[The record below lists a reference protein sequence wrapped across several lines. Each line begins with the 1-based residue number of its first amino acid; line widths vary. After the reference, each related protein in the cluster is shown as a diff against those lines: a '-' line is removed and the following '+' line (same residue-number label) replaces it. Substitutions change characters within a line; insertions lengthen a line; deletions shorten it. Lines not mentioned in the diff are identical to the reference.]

1 MDKQLYVTFEWPPAG
16 EGGVPVDSLT
26 SALQGI
32 QTAMRIM
39 VEHLG
44 GRRTRIGRPP
54 RWASEQ
60 GKLRLVTTKPGSFVA
75 LLDLEPQASERSYLN
90 RYGERALDAL
100 IEWDGSEDSTLPKVV
115 IDSLYSI
122 PSNIPD
128 DMRIWLGNEQNT
140 RKVELRYAESA
151 IEKRATTE
159 EALLYGWLN
168 EVDWGNRTA
177 RLYQY
182 GDQYVRLRFDS
193 TLNGQMRSL
202 ATRHIQV
209 RGYGRI
215 NSKNKWTSVEVRE
228 ISETASWDRPFDLEV
243 FRNDPNPKIFD
254 SKNIVRASEPFDA
267 HDFIRRIHED
277 RDADLGRETLSNW

>member
-1 MDKQLYVTFEWPPAG
+1 MLSTTQSHTANQL
-16 EGGVPVDSLT
+16 
-26 SALQGI
+26 
-32 QTAMRIM
+32 
-39 VEHLG
+39 
-44 GRRTRIGRPP
+44 
-54 RWASEQ
+54 
-60 GKLRLVTTKPGSFVA
+60 
-75 LLDLEPQASERSYLN
+75 
-90 RYGERALDAL
+90 
-100 IEWDGSEDSTLPKVV
+100 
-115 IDSLYSI
+115 

-168 EVDWGNRTA
+168 EVDWGNRTT

-215 NSKNKWTSVEVRE
+215 NSKNKWTSVEVRR
-228 ISETASWDRPFDLEV
+228 DQR
-243 FRNDPNPKIFD
+243 D
-254 SKNIVRASEPFDA
+254 SL
-267 HDFIRRIHED
+267 
-277 RDADLGRETLSNW
+277 LG